1 MNLLEQTIRR
11 LPLILSKPL
20 GKAVSH
26 VLGDET
32 FSNYLR
38 KKDLALL
45 TDIGEIKKIL
55 VVSDVNIGDAI
66 IIQSSIEA
74 LKHYFPDSDVD
85 YAYSAV
91 ADPIIR
97 RNPQISNLFPIFRNP
112 FKPSESD
119 RRSVERLCREK
130 PYDLVIN
137 FCPFLSGHN
146 FRCAGCTALS
156 PAVLVTEILR
166 AKTKRDEPANLAFR
180 TTEYVNQLFSESPE
194 NSTKGKYYYSGTK
207 IYLSPEVLK
216 ARDRYLKPLGISPD
230 DVIVFFNPDASNK
243 YTFLDSRLQLFLLG
257 RLLSQDSFDLLLLG
271 SGITFK
277 GIERHLMANIPAPL
291 REKVIVL
298 DEEASLDTY
307 ASLLD
312 ICDLFI
318 TGDTGPMH
326 IAAARKL
333 CVDYMPAFRNRTA
346 VVGIFGSSDPEIYGY
361 DSFEDTYVEANQDA
375 PSKVFEATPDCKNIT
390 CSLQRTTNKCP
401 GGRCFDGLNIDEI
414 VAYIG
419 RYLSSSQQ

>member
-1 MNLLEQTIRR
+1 MNLLEQIIGR
-11 LPLILSKPL
+11 LPLILSRPL
-20 GKAVSH
+20 GKAISH
-26 VLGDET
+26 VLRDET

-45 TDIGEIKKIL
+45 SDIGEIKKIL
-55 VVSDVNIGDAI
+55 VISDVNIGDAI

-74 LKHYFPDSDVD
+74 LKHYFPNSDVD
-85 YAYSAV
+85 YAYSAG

-97 RNPQISNLFPIFRNP
+97 RNPQISTFFPIFRSP
-112 FKPSESD
+112 FKPSEPE
-119 RRSVERLCREK
+119 RRFVERLCAERT
-130 PYDLVIN
+130 YDLVIN

-156 PAVLVTEILR
+156 PAVLVAEILR
-166 AKTKRDEPANLAFR
+166 AKTKRDETANLAFR
-180 TTEYVNQLFSESPE
+180 ITEYVNQLFSESPE
-194 NSTKGKYYYSGTK
+194 NSTRGKCYYSGTK
-207 IYLSPEVLK
+207 IYLSPNVLK

-230 DVIVFFNPDASNK
+230 DVIVFFNPDASNR
-243 YTFLDSRLQLFLLG
+243 YTFLDSRLQLFLLR
-257 RLLSQDSFDLLLLG
+257 RLLSQDSFDFLLLG

-277 GIERHLMANIPAPL
+277 GIERHLIAHIPAPL

-298 DEEASLDTY
+298 EEEASLDTY

-312 ICDLFI
+312 MCDLFI

-333 CVDYMPAFRNRTA
+333 CVDYLPAFKNRTG

-361 DSFEDTYVEANQDA
+361 DSFEDTYVEASQDA
-375 PSKVFEATPDCKNIT
+375 PSKVFEADPDCKDIT
-390 CSLQRTTNKCP
+390 CSLQRITNKCL
-401 GGRCFDGLNIDEI
+401 GDRCFDGLNIDKI

-419 RYLSSSQQ
+419 GYLSSSQQ